1 MTMPAASDSGATQG
15 LTPQPVVRLGAAGH
29 RPHGTGF
36 RERFIAPYQPKEAKP
51 CVHCKELTDRWV
63 WTAVQ
68 WVARSE
74 FAVEWT
80 PVCEPCE
87 AQRVAAQRAVYR
99 GPQTGEHA

>member
-1 MTMPAASDSGATQG
+1 MNPTPGTPAVQRQG
-15 LTPQPVVRLGAAGH
+15 LGGAEGGPSVGVGH

-36 RERFIAPYQPKEAKP
+36 RERFIAPYQPKEPKP
-51 CVHCKELTDRWV
+51 CSHCGQPTLRYV

-80 PVCEPCE
+80 PVCESCE
-87 AQRVAAQRAVYR
+87 AQRVAAQQAVYR
-99 GPQTGEHA
+99 GPG